1 MNSTPKKTEKSSEIN
16 NKFSGAEYIR
26 VGIVGAGLMGKWHAR
41 AAKKAGGKIVAVTD
55 IDEKRAKILA
65 AKYPSAQSFA
75 SAAKLLEQ
83 QSIDVLHICAP
94 TDSHFEIAEIA
105 INAAVNIFIEKPL
118 AKSAAETIYLYD
130 LARKNNV
137 KVCPA
142 HQFAFQRSVEKAKEN
157 LPRIGRIIHLRA
169 TICSAGGAG
178 FSAEKLDEIAA
189 DILPHP
195 LSLLQI
201 FTNNLLI
208 TENFDSLQPQRG
220 ELRITGQ
227 TNEISME
234 IFISLNARPTRN
246 SFQIFGERGTIH
258 LDLFHDFAF
267 VETGK
272 VSKLRKILHP
282 FDLSARNFSAAF
294 FNLLR
299 RAARFETAYP
309 GLQNLVDRF
318 YQSIRENTEPPV
330 SAAQTIN
337 VAQIR
342 DDIIYRAA
350 EKFQARKSCE

>member
-1 MNSTPKKTEKSSEIN
+1 MNSTSKKTKESPEIN
-16 NKFSGAEYIR
+16 YEFSGAKHLR

-55 IDEKRAKILA
+55 TDEKRAKLLA
-65 AKYPSAQSFA
+65 AKYPAAQSFA
-75 SAAKLLEQ
+75 SAAEMLER
-83 QSIDVLHICAP
+83 QSINVLHICAP
-94 TDSHFEIAEIA
+94 TNAHDEIAELA
-105 INAAVNIFIEKPL
+105 INAGVNLFIEKPL
-118 AKSAAETIYLYD
+118 AGSAAETIYLYD
-130 LARKNNV
+130 LAAKNNV
-137 KVCPA
+137 KICPA

-178 FSAEKLDEIAA
+178 FSAGKLDAIAA

-195 LSLLQI
+195 LSLLQT

-208 TENFDSLQPQRG
+208 TENFNSLQPQRG
-220 ELRITGQ
+220 ELRITGK
-227 TNEISME
+227 TNETSTE
-234 IFISLNARPTRN
+234 IFISLNARPTTN

-258 LDLFHDFAF
+258 LDLFHDFA
-267 VETGK
+267 VIETGK

-282 FDLSARNFSAAF
+282 FDSSARNFSAAF
-294 FNLLR
+294 FNLMR

-309 GLQNLVDRF
+309 GLQNLVNHF
-318 YQSIRENTEPPV
+318 YQSIRENKESPV

-350 EKFQARKSCE
+350 ERKSGA